1 MAKKSLYVVTQTVVG
16 LITQSVDT
24 FVLGYSEE
32 LKTLKV
38 F

>member
-1 MAKKSLYVVTQTVVG
+1 MAKKSLYVVTQAVVG
-16 LITQSVDT
+16 LVTQSVDT

-32 LKTLKV
+32 LNDAKV